1 MGSCTILGLHAFVCV
16 VITLI
21 RGSHGKLYNL
31 RSSCLCILIGRA
43 VPVFKKNI
51 YINLGEIKI

>member
-1 MGSCTILGLHAFVCV
+1 MASCTILVLHAFVCV

-31 RSSCLCILIGRA
+31 RSSCLCVLIGRA
-43 VPVFKKNI
+43 VPVLKKII
-51 YINLGEIKI
+51 YIYI

>member
-31 RSSCLCILIGRA
+31 RSSCLCLCSD
-43 VPVFKKNI
+43 
-51 YINLGEIKI
+51 YIDKGQSWEVVQS